1 MRDAVAEYRDHLE
14 APDRWALGRF
24 VLPIAR
30 WDEFQACVI
39 ESGATT
45 LWSVSLLAAPADA
58 DRIAAAKTDSRF
70 VVNAVEC
77 KATTAAEAAQAER
90 IVTRG
95 LEVFIEP
102 ATLDLFDAMAP
113 VLARTGASA
122 KIRTGGVTSDAFPSP
137 REVLDFLTSCRRSG
151 IRFKATAGLHHA
163 VRGEYRLTYEPGS
176 PTSEM
181 YGFLN
186 VAVGAALLWHGRSA
200 DVVLDALQE
209 RSLDAFEFTDDGLAW
224 RNERLSRNEVE
235 AVRSRFFVGFGS
247 CSFSEPVTEIG
258 LEGRR
263 RA

>member
-1 MRDAVAEYRDHLE
+1 MRKAVAEYRGHLE

-24 VLPIAR
+24 VVPIAR
-30 WDEFQACVI
+30 WEEFQKSVL

-45 LWSVSLLAAPADA
+45 LWSVSLLASPADA
-58 DRIAAAKTDSRF
+58 DRVASVKTDSRF

-77 KATTAAEAAQAER
+77 KASSAAEAAQAEQ
-90 IVTRG
+90 IVTQG

-102 ATLDLFDAMAP
+102 SRLDEFDVMAP

-137 REVLDFLTSCRRSG
+137 HDVLAFLTSCKGNG

-163 VRGEYRLTYEPGS
+163 VRGEYRLTYEPDA

-186 VAVGAALLWHGRSA
+186 VAVAAALLWHGRSA
-200 DVVLDALQE
+200 DVVIDALQE
-209 RSLDAFEFTDDGLAW
+209 RSLDAFEFTDDRLVW
-224 RNERLSRNEVE
+224 RDERLSRNEVE
-235 AVRSRFFVGFGS
+235 EVRSRFFAGFGS
-247 CSFSEPVTEIG
+247 CSFSEPVAEIG
-258 LEGRR
+258 LEGRP

>member
-1 MRDAVAEYRDHLE
+1 MRDAVAEYRGHLE

-24 VLPIAR
+24 VVPIAR
-30 WDEFQACVI
+30 WEEFQKSVAD
-39 ESGATT
+39 SRATT
-45 LWSVSLLAAPADA
+45 LWSVSLLASPADA
-58 DRIAAAKTDSRF
+58 DRIAAVKADSRF

-77 KATTAAEAAQAER
+77 KAASAGEAAQAEQ
-90 IVTRG
+90 IVTQG
-95 LEVFIEP
+95 LDVFIEP
-102 ATLDLFDAMAP
+102 ATLEVFDAMAP

-137 REVLDFLTSCRRSG
+137 RDVLAFLTSCRRTG

-186 VAVGAALLWHGRSA
+186 VAVGAALLWHGRSPA
-200 DVVLDALQE
+200 IVLEVLQE
-209 RSLDAFEFTDDGLAW
+209 RSLDAFAFTDDGLAW
-224 RNERLSRNEVE
+224 RQERLSRNEVE
-235 AVRSRFFVGFGS
+235 EVRSRFFAGFGS
-247 CSFSEPVTEIG
+247 CSFSEPMAEIG
-258 LEGRR
+258 LEGRP